1 MLPLMVEAGGAKR
14 CIGVLHLERRQGME
28 QESDQLL
35 LELMARY
42 LSIVLFNAV
51 VKLATKYRDIEL
63 AEDEAR
69 RASYE
74 DSQLHVQ
81 NMVLDN
87 CLSTIK
93 HETLY
98 YPNRIKQLVGRLR
111 SHSLDTAGEEEIVK
125 DIKELVEYYRGIFTL
140 LSSCASR
147 QLEEVT
153 FRRMVIPVAELLKS
167 AEKYFR
173 KAVKDSRASVT
184 LTIEGEAEGQVVGDV
199 HQLHFL
205 FENLIDEALSV
216 PASGE
221 LRLQASA
228 DGRFVRFCFTDTRR
242 EKTQDELNHLFYPNL
257 ERMTSGKDGRLQGT
271 EYLICKQIVRDHDE
285 YAGRRGCRIN
295 AEPARDGRGFTLYFT
310 VPCK

>member
-1 MLPLMVEAGGAKR
+1 
-14 CIGVLHLERRQGME
+14 
-28 QESDQLL
+28 
-35 LELMARY
+35 
-42 LSIVLFNAV
+42 
-51 VKLATKYRDIEL
+51 
-63 AEDEAR
+63 
-69 RASYE
+69 
-74 DSQLHVQ
+74 
-81 NMVLDN
+81 
-87 CLSTIK
+87 
-93 HETLY
+93 
-98 YPNRIKQLVGRLR
+98 
-111 SHSLDTAGEEEIVK
+111 
-125 DIKELVEYYRGIFTL
+125 
-140 LSSCASR
+140 
-147 QLEEVT
+147 
-153 FRRMVIPVAELLKS
+153 MVIPVAELLKS

-173 KAVKDSRASVT
+173 RAVKDSRASVT

-228 DGRFVRFCFTDTRR
+228 DGKFVRFCFTDTRR
-242 EKTQDELNHLFYPNL
+242 GKTQDELNHLFYPNL

>member
-1 MLPLMVEAGGAKR
+1 
-14 CIGVLHLERRQGME
+14 
-28 QESDQLL
+28 
-35 LELMARY
+35 
-42 LSIVLFNAV
+42 
-51 VKLATKYRDIEL
+51 
-63 AEDEAR
+63 
-69 RASYE
+69 
-74 DSQLHVQ
+74 
-81 NMVLDN
+81 MVLDN

-111 SHSLDTAGEEEIVK
+111 SQILDAAGEEETVK

-173 KAVKDSRASVT
+173 RAVKDSRASVT

-242 EKTQDELNHLFYPNL
+242 GKTQDELNHLFYPNL
-257 ERMTSGKDGRLQGT
+257 ERMTSGRDGRLQGT